1 MNVLLQP
8 ENEYSIDFNK
18 TETGGMLLDTDYQCI
33 RFQPFQQA
41 TWHVICDASL
51 KELPPFNCRVDADKG
66 FNYSN
71 TDDCFVCQKKN
82 HFQVTVQVQPTGDL
96 QFVKTPDGLRKID
109 NFCVHFYGVKAELP
123 SQTIKIEQSQS
134 DRSKQVFRPA
144 ILDLISDHV
153 TKITIGR
160 LHFSETT
167 TNNMRK
173 KGKPNP
179 DQRFF
184 NLVVSICAHVGDQ
197 AYPVVAYS
205 SDKIIVRGRVGI
217 NTDKPDDPLVVH
229 GNIKITGHIIQP
241 SDIRV
246 KINTTELDSR
256 KQLKNVSNMRI
267 MKFCYTPEFAQQAG
281 LSSNELSDTG
291 VIAQEISSVLPD
303 AVKETGDIILPNG
316 EKIENFLVV
325 NKERIFMENVGAV
338 KELCRVTNN
347 LEARI
352 GELERINCKLKI
364 LDSLKSTSSGR
375 TVISQTSIASG
386 LQKTCHHHNFRKRD
400 DQASC
405 MNSFL
410 QGTIITLVL
419 IMTFC
424 LVAMATLYILEW
436 QKKHNSEEKTMM
448 NVSVY
453 KHGIPQHNYSQEAE
467 TFLSSMLLPQS
478 NDGLQRYSES
488 NLLDS
493 SAPQNTLSN
502 IQRSTS
508 SQTGESNQTNRLPV
522 GLPSSCVKN
531 SFIPANCPLVCCDV
545 EAWLEKKSYDFTFLK
560 SNKTTDVEHEPHA
573 MNFSNISVSSGRNDH
588 MTMPSRRKMNASF
601 RHSDLTYQGK
611 VTIDIPNIANEPNYN
626 LLISL
631 GNSSAKSGVR
641 PLQQTSNH
649 TYSPHE
655 LSTGPIK
662 LITEQ
667 RLTKER
673 NYKIHPI
680 FFYHPYHHFQQE
692 NTTETMRMN
701 SKQLGHKQESS
712 KLTGVVES
720 LRLKELNTTIGVD
733 YCVHQCTSGPWYT
746 YDIPVSRYMALD
758 YVTLQFN
765 LTQAFFME
773 MCTTDT
779 PLVHCS
785 SVKSDHI
792 YSQNKEKLTFL
803 DSNPSWTLPL
813 GVYFRSTYRFRILT
827 SGVDTRPCLLQSSD
841 AGFLFLEYKLRFQRD
856 CGK

>member
-1 MNVLLQP
+1 MGKLIEMFRNNKLINCTEKVLWFSGVYHDMLGQLTCGQPSFWSSYLKAVFLNKWYYETGSIKPGVIGGSKPKVATPRVVDSIASYKKQNPTMFAWEIRDRLLADGVCDQDTIPSVSSINRCAQLKVNSIYSYNYRENIRLESKVNPSSRNRHLLTMQPPPENLKYFTGYNSTQPLKHVLFETNLTVTPSIQHSKLKNRISLQTGFFPNPAAMNVLLQP

-478 NDGLQRYSES
+478 NGD
-488 NLLDS
+488 
-493 SAPQNTLSN
+493 
-502 IQRSTS
+502 
-508 SQTGESNQTNRLPV
+508 
-522 GLPSSCVKN
+522 
-531 SFIPANCPLVCCDV
+531 
-545 EAWLEKKSYDFTFLK
+545 
-560 SNKTTDVEHEPHA
+560 
-573 MNFSNISVSSGRNDH
+573 
-588 MTMPSRRKMNASF
+588 
-601 RHSDLTYQGK
+601 
-611 VTIDIPNIANEPNYN
+611 DI
-626 LLISL
+626 
-631 GNSSAKSGVR
+631 
-641 PLQQTSNH
+641 
-649 TYSPHE
+649 
-655 LSTGPIK
+655 
-662 LITEQ
+662 
-667 RLTKER
+667 
-673 NYKIHPI
+673 
-680 FFYHPYHHFQQE
+680 
-692 NTTETMRMN
+692 
-701 SKQLGHKQESS
+701 
-712 KLTGVVES
+712 
-720 LRLKELNTTIGVD
+720 
-733 YCVHQCTSGPWYT
+733 
-746 YDIPVSRYMALD
+746 
-758 YVTLQFN
+758 
-765 LTQAFFME
+765 
-773 MCTTDT
+773 
-779 PLVHCS
+779 
-785 SVKSDHI
+785 
-792 YSQNKEKLTFL
+792 
-803 DSNPSWTLPL
+803 
-813 GVYFRSTYRFRILT
+813 
-827 SGVDTRPCLLQSSD
+827 
-841 AGFLFLEYKLRFQRD
+841 
-856 CGK
+856 